1 MFRRVA
7 NSLFMEWRAAQRRPE
22 HVTTTDFQAVLTQEN
37 RRCAIR
43 FLTTKNPA
51 FKKFS

>member
-1 MFRRVA
+1 MFRRAA

-37 RRCAIR
+37 RRRAIH